1 MAKYIFSNK
10 AIEDLSDIWNYTY
23 NKWSENQADK
33 YYYLIL
39 ESCEKISK
47 NPKIGK
53 KYETI
58 LHSLF
63 GIKVVRHIIFY
74 QILNENS
81 ILILRILHEQMDIK
95 NRIKE

>member
-53 KYETI
+53 KYETSMI
-58 LHSLF
+58 NNYTH
-63 GIKVVRHIIFY
+63 REMIIY
-74 QILNENS
+74 VDKIS
-81 ILILRILHEQMDIK
+81 ITLYICGCSMW
-95 NRIKE
+95 